1 MQTIGRAA
9 KSVGLSRSTLLY
21 YDRIGL
27 LSPSGRSPAG
37 YRFYSNAD
45 MRRLEKI
52 VFFRRTGASLEE
64 IAQMLEV
71 SESKLGSMLERRLG
85 ELADQI
91 QVLREQQQVIVDLL
105 RLDALPS
112 WIRGMN
118 KKKWVALLRA
128 VGLDDQRMWEWHVRF
143 EEMTPGGHHDFLSAL
158 GIGEKEIAAIRNW
171 ATAGQF
177 GEAP

>member
-27 LSPSGRSPAG
+27 LIPSGRSPAG
-37 YRFYSNAD
+37 YRVYSDAD

-64 IAQMLEV
+64 IARILEA
-71 SESKLGSMLERRLG
+71 SESKLGSIMKRRLA
-85 ELADQI
+85 ELTDQI
-91 QVLREQQQVIVDLL
+91 QVLREQQQVVLKLL
-105 RLDALPS
+105 RHDVRPP

-143 EEMTPGGHHDFLSAL
+143 EEMTPRGHHDFLSAL
-158 GIGEKEIAAIRNW
+158 GIDESEIAAIRKW
-171 ATAGQF
+171 AGGGQS
-177 GEAP
+177 GETL